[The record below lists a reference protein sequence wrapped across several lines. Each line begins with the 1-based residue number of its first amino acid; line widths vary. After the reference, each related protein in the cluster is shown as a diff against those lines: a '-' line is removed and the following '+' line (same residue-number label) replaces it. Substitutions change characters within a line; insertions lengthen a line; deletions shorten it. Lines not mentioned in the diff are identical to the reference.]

1 MKILLFAITIN
12 LFRDRKSNLI
22 MISNAQTKK
31 VYARP
36 TKPIGHLGHRLR
48 PLTCKRPPIVIIY
61 YIILLS
67 HLKKKKIKAR
77 FSQRKKAVMT

>member
-1 MKILLFAITIN
+1 MKVLLLATTIN
-12 LFRDRKSNLI
+12 LFKDGKSNLI

-31 VYARP
+31 VYAGP

-67 HLKKKKIKAR
+67 HLKKKKLRPVSHKEKR
-77 FSQRKKAVMT
+77 L